1 MDALAAINA
10 VPACDDVIEADGHQ
24 CRIFPNPSK
33 EDFTIECA
41 GMQLIEVFSMDGRL
55 VKRIQAEGPVH
66 QLKGLM
72 NGTYLVKIT
81 TDDGVIVNK
90 VMNL

>member
-1 MDALAAINA
+1 MHLNKNPYHKTIKKYLLCLFAICLSYMTFA
-10 VPACDDVIEADGHQ
+10 QEQIKIMVL
-24 CRIFPNPSK
+24 K
-33 EDFTIECA
+33 
-41 GMQLIEVFSMDGRL
+41 VFRMDGRL

-90 VMNL
+90 VMKL

>member
-1 MDALAAINA
+1 MSWNKGVAPDAEIMVL
-10 VPACDDVIEADGHQ
+10 
-24 CRIFPNPSK
+24 K
-33 EDFTIECA
+33 
-41 GMQLIEVFSMDGRL
+41 VFRMDGRL
-55 VKRIQAEGPVH
+55 VKRMQAEGPVH

-90 VMNL
+90 VMKL